1 MTKRF
6 WVKALLALLPF
17 VIAGLYFQSRF
28 KVTVDRQLVT
38 SLDAR
43 VMVVDMQD
51 TTPRKGEVFAF
62 YAPESVAPVMKP
74 GILMAKIFVAQP
86 GDTVEVKPNK
96 EITVNGEV
104 KARGLAHLYG
114 APPQVLSRFY
124 GKRTLK
130 DDEWWVLGTNEWS
143 FDSRYWGSV
152 SAKNVFGR
160 AYVLW

>member
-51 TTPRKGEVFAF
+51 TTPRKGELFAF